1 VRLHGV
7 DRQAQLIAD
16 FRLVR
21 PGPGEPV
28 GLAYTIAAATCY
40 FSQHVRPL
48 GGDLVLVRESAEELF
63 AADPVLGRVVG
74 LRRPGVA

>member
-21 PGPGEPV
+21 PSPGEPV
-28 GLAYTIAAATCY
+28 GLAYTIVAATCY
-40 FSQHVRPL
+40 FSQHVKPL
-48 GGDLVLVRESAEELF
+48 DSDLVLVRESAEDLF
-63 AADPVLGRVVG
+63 AADPVLGRVMGFGGPVS
-74 LRRPGVA
+74 A